1 MAALAMDYS
10 REPEMARFIDTH
22 KFDQDMST
30 KRDKFGG
37 GTSLPL
43 NSDGYENKQQQLRDE
58 RHIDWMRQQEKESR
72 YISSKQMPHDRVY
85 YRVGTPEQGFP
96 TLGSYEKQRQD
107 QNLVRQKEYNDFLRK
122 QKESEKQKFEARRQ
136 AQPTGAPAAGPQ
148 IDYDRNNEMAK
159 QEDRKAYQD
168 YMGKYQHP
176 QNASQ
181 KPPINY
187 EENRRV
193 LNEERKRDY
202 NQLMEKKAK
211 EERYWAMRGRPVTP
225 PGGLNIGSY
234 ERHQKESAE
243 QKKKEYKEMLDQQTA
258 EQLRMKAFERVAEV
272 SPGHINYREDE
283 RPLVGSPRDVNYYL
297 HEKEEKRDKFRHDLK
312 APRKREEYSPESHRN
327 TQYPKADDQNLKAFI
342 DVEREKRENQRQY
355 AEELAQQQRE
365 HMYLK
370 ARQEPEV
377 AVMDRSGVREQ
388 YLASKP
394 PAGPGFR
401 PRDEPTKQNPAFWN
415 DGHRSRGPM
424 SLDSNVPRSNMSSSS
439 KMGTPLAFKTS
450 EPQNRRPIPERPRHG
465 QPPYHGE
472 RENDAEKVVYK
483 AVDQVEPQGQEPR
496 QGQGHPPQGQS
507 QRGPGNLY
515 SDEKTRTPPEW
526 LKNDAYSNSLQR
538 PVDSNQSVIGTPLAF
553 KTPYRPIQQHPARPS
568 PLPDNS
574 YSQNQR
580 PIYNEL
586 DPTSQRARSRGSPDQ
601 GRGSRRSY
609 EAERRPG
616 GQGQEEMNDKSPRRK
631 KQSLYNDNEDVLAK
645 RDKANKE
652 RQEEYNE
659 YIKMKQNEERRRQE
673 ETRQPVGKPAERVR
687 SPHYSSD
694 DYESWRRKEQQ
705 KLGKE
710 YQDYLKEKFQ
720 PPPES
725 MGLPIG
731 QYKYE
736 PRRLLMEK
744 ERNEEWNQISHDED
758 IQGTNGIKP
767 AGYVNS
773 LSHRNHPPP
782 SPYKPAYHQKPPS
795 PMIRQQSQDR
805 SFLRGSP
812 SPGRS
817 EPLPAQMPTYQQPS
831 YITQNENERVGNQR
845 MEINYGLGA
854 DKFNQGMTGP
864 YPKARSEHSSGS
876 RPATPSKLS
885 LPLGQYDD
893 MRPFI
898 EKQRN
903 KDYNNVKEQ
912 LDPSPRRLPKS
923 PDATATSLTNVGSY
937 DELRPKFES
946 QRNQEYQEYLRT
958 LPPMKKTGIIPKSTD
973 VTLPVGQYE
982 EMKNIIEKQRN
993 REYNDLIKEGKI
1005 GQRTFR
1011 EKIPTPPNLQ
1021 GLPIGQNRY
1030 EPMHKAMEYQRNK
1043 EYNEFIQKKYGGRTI
1058 SSRSEPPREKP
1069 SDSSFYYGNELE
1081 HEEKRK
1087 MLDHE
1092 RRNEYNSFVRERVP
1106 PPSKNYNVPTDADSG
1121 LPIGQQHHEAWK
1133 KFLREQRNKE
1143 YNQLV
1148 EVKGHD
1154 HRNRDWNFEQNG
1166 ILELRGDDANQSRQ
1180 RELRAE
1186 RQKDYNDYKTQMKPA
1201 PNHDWPTP
1209 NYEKPFI
1216 TRGAYDGLKELYDEE
1231 RRKDLQDALERRR
1244 EHFLPEI
1251 KPRVMSEPIRGR
1263 YVNQNPMVDALGRY
1277 EDYRQKLNAD
1287 RKQEWMTSLE
1297 QARSEEELHD
1307 HQEQDKPSI
1316 AGDESPLIHSLG
1328 KYETEI
1334 RQKVKDQRRKDF
1346 VDFTHDQPIYTA
1358 RSTVRENLMPNE
1370 ASYETPLVSHMGK
1383 YDDERE
1389 KFREER
1395 HEDLLHYSK
1404 EHPLTTRSGVHE
1416 NLMPHEAWAEI
1427 PLVSYMGKYDDEK
1440 IRFRNERNKD
1450 FKLYS
1455 EQRRTQLRDPHD
1467 HFVFPTVAA
1476 AERPIVAHMGRDVEQ
1491 RKVDLRSERQRDYEQ
1506 YQQQHK
1512 SQSPG
1517 RRHDFVDTAQ
1527 GPYNGGL
1534 FQGLGQRG
1542 PDKDGLNQQRKH
1554 EYNERLDQN
1563 VDRGRSPQRN
1573 PGPGGADQYSRML
1586 EEKRREEASR
1596 RRFDDPEFQGRLP
1609 QSRERDNANKQ

>member
-710 YQDYLKEKFQ
+710 YQDYLKE
-720 PPPES
+720 
-725 MGLPIG
+725 
-731 QYKYE
+731 
-736 PRRLLMEK
+736 
-744 ERNEEWNQISHDED
+744 
-758 IQGTNGIKP
+758 
-767 AGYVNS
+767 
-773 LSHRNHPPP
+773 
-782 SPYKPAYHQKPPS
+782 
-795 PMIRQQSQDR
+795 
-805 SFLRGSP
+805 
-812 SPGRS
+812 
-817 EPLPAQMPTYQQPS
+817 
-831 YITQNENERVGNQR
+831 
-845 MEINYGLGA
+845 
-854 DKFNQGMTGP
+854 
-864 YPKARSEHSSGS
+864 
-876 RPATPSKLS
+876 
-885 LPLGQYDD
+885 
-893 MRPFI
+893 
-898 EKQRN
+898 
-903 KDYNNVKEQ
+903 

-1554 EYNERLDQN
+1554 EYNERLDQQYGKERPHGRPNWVKETLPNN

>member
-710 YQDYLKEKFQ
+710 YQDYLKEQYNPKAS
-720 PPPES
+720 E
-725 MGLPIG
+725 GLPLG

-736 PRRLLMEK
+736 PKRLAMEQERNKEYNDMLQKRGGHIPNPIDAPVTGPQGLNIDVSFQPKKQAWLEK
-744 ERNEEWNQISHDED
+744 ERN
-758 IQGTNGIKP
+758 
-767 AGYVNS
+767 
-773 LSHRNHPPP
+773 R
-782 SPYKPAYHQKPPS
+782 
-795 PMIRQQSQDR
+795 
-805 SFLRGSP
+805 
-812 SPGRS
+812 
-817 EPLPAQMPTYQQPS
+817 
-831 YITQNENERVGNQR
+831 
-845 MEINYGLGA
+845 
-854 DKFNQGMTGP
+854 
-864 YPKARSEHSSGS
+864 
-876 RPATPSKLS
+876 
-885 LPLGQYDD
+885 
-893 MRPFI
+893 
-898 EKQRN
+898 
-903 KDYNNVKEQ
+903 DYNEF
-912 LDPSPRRLPKS
+912 L
-923 PDATATSLTNVGSY
+923 
-937 DELRPKFES
+937 
-946 QRNQEYQEYLRT
+946 
-958 LPPMKKTGIIPKSTD
+958 KK
-973 VTLPVGQYE
+973 
-982 EMKNIIEKQRN
+982 
-993 REYNDLIKEGKI
+993 
-1005 GQRTFR
+1005 RTFR

-1554 EYNERLDQN
+1554 EYNERLDQQYGKERPHGRPNWVKETLPNN

>member
-439 KMGTPLAFKTS
+439 KMGTPL
-450 EPQNRRPIPERPRHG
+450 
-465 QPPYHGE
+465 
-472 RENDAEKVVYK
+472 
-483 AVDQVEPQGQEPR
+483 
-496 QGQGHPPQGQS
+496 
-507 QRGPGNLY
+507 
-515 SDEKTRTPPEW
+515 
-526 LKNDAYSNSLQR
+526 
-538 PVDSNQSVIGTPLAF
+538 
-553 KTPYRPIQQHPARPS
+553 
-568 PLPDNS
+568 
-574 YSQNQR
+574 
-580 PIYNEL
+580 
-586 DPTSQRARSRGSPDQ
+586 
-601 GRGSRRSY
+601 
-609 EAERRPG
+609 
-616 GQGQEEMNDKSPRRK
+616 
-631 KQSLYNDNEDVLAK
+631 
-645 RDKANKE
+645 
-652 RQEEYNE
+652 
-659 YIKMKQNEERRRQE
+659 NEERRRQE

-1554 EYNERLDQN
+1554 EYNERLDQQYGKERPHGRPNWVKETLPNN

>member
-439 KMGTPLAFKTS
+439 KMGTPL
-450 EPQNRRPIPERPRHG
+450 
-465 QPPYHGE
+465 
-472 RENDAEKVVYK
+472 
-483 AVDQVEPQGQEPR
+483 
-496 QGQGHPPQGQS
+496 
-507 QRGPGNLY
+507 
-515 SDEKTRTPPEW
+515 
-526 LKNDAYSNSLQR
+526 
-538 PVDSNQSVIGTPLAF
+538 
-553 KTPYRPIQQHPARPS
+553 
-568 PLPDNS
+568 
-574 YSQNQR
+574 
-580 PIYNEL
+580 
-586 DPTSQRARSRGSPDQ
+586 
-601 GRGSRRSY
+601 
-609 EAERRPG
+609 
-616 GQGQEEMNDKSPRRK
+616 
-631 KQSLYNDNEDVLAK
+631 
-645 RDKANKE
+645 
-652 RQEEYNE
+652 
-659 YIKMKQNEERRRQE
+659 QNEERRRQE

-1554 EYNERLDQN
+1554 EYNERLDQQYGKERPHGRPNWVKETLPNN

>member
-401 PRDEPTKQNPAFWN
+401 PRDE
-415 DGHRSRGPM
+415 
-424 SLDSNVPRSNMSSSS
+424 
-439 KMGTPLAFKTS
+439 
-450 EPQNRRPIPERPRHG
+450 
-465 QPPYHGE
+465 
-472 RENDAEKVVYK
+472 
-483 AVDQVEPQGQEPR
+483 
-496 QGQGHPPQGQS
+496 
-507 QRGPGNLY
+507 
-515 SDEKTRTPPEW
+515 
-526 LKNDAYSNSLQR
+526 
-538 PVDSNQSVIGTPLAF
+538 
-553 KTPYRPIQQHPARPS
+553 
-568 PLPDNS
+568 
-574 YSQNQR
+574 
-580 PIYNEL
+580 
-586 DPTSQRARSRGSPDQ
+586 
-601 GRGSRRSY
+601 
-609 EAERRPG
+609 
-616 GQGQEEMNDKSPRRK
+616 
-631 KQSLYNDNEDVLAK
+631 
-645 RDKANKE
+645 
-652 RQEEYNE
+652 
-659 YIKMKQNEERRRQE
+659 NEERRRQE

-1554 EYNERLDQN
+1554 EYNERLDQQYGKERPHGRPNWVKETLPNN

>member
-58 RHIDWMRQQEKESR
+58 RHIDWMRQQEKPAVIRNALS
-72 YISSKQMPHDRVY
+72 
-85 YRVGTPEQGFP
+85 EQ
-96 TLGSYEKQRQD
+96 
-107 QNLVRQKEYNDFLRK
+107 

-659 YIKMKQNEERRRQE
+659 YIKMKNEERRRQE

-744 ERNEEWNQISHDED
+744 ERNEEWNQISH
-758 IQGTNGIKP
+758 
-767 AGYVNS
+767 
-773 LSHRNHPPP
+773 
-782 SPYKPAYHQKPPS
+782 
-795 PMIRQQSQDR
+795 
-805 SFLRGSP
+805 RGGHIP
-812 SPGRS
+812 NPIDA
-817 EPLPAQMPTYQQPS
+817 P
-831 YITQNENERVGNQR
+831 V
-845 MEINYGLGA
+845 
-854 DKFNQGMTGP
+854 TGP
-864 YPKARSEHSSGS
+864 QGLNIDVSFQPKKQAW
-876 RPATPSKLS
+876 L
-885 LPLGQYDD
+885 
-893 MRPFI
+893 
-898 EKQRN
+898 EK
-903 KDYNNVKEQ
+903 E
-912 LDPSPRRLPKS
+912 
-923 PDATATSLTNVGSY
+923 
-937 DELRPKFES
+937 
-946 QRNQEYQEYLRT
+946 
-958 LPPMKKTGIIPKSTD
+958 
-973 VTLPVGQYE
+973 
-982 EMKNIIEKQRN
+982 RN
-993 REYNDLIKEGKI
+993 RD
-1005 GQRTFR
+1005 
-1011 EKIPTPPNLQ
+1011 
-1021 GLPIGQNRY
+1021 
-1030 EPMHKAMEYQRNK
+1030 
-1043 EYNEFIQKKYGGRTI
+1043 YNEFLKK
-1058 SSRSEPPREKP
+1058 
-1069 SDSSFYYGNELE
+1069 
-1081 HEEKRK
+1081 
-1087 MLDHE
+1087 
-1092 RRNEYNSFVRERVP
+1092 
-1106 PPSKNYNVPTDADSG
+1106 
-1121 LPIGQQHHEAWK
+1121 
-1133 KFLREQRNKE
+1133 
-1143 YNQLV
+1143 
-1148 EVKGHD
+1148 KGHD

-1554 EYNERLDQN
+1554 EYNERLDQQYGKERPHGRPNWVKETLPNN

>member
-401 PRDEPTKQNPAFWN
+401 PRDE
-415 DGHRSRGPM
+415 
-424 SLDSNVPRSNMSSSS
+424 
-439 KMGTPLAFKTS
+439 
-450 EPQNRRPIPERPRHG
+450 
-465 QPPYHGE
+465 
-472 RENDAEKVVYK
+472 
-483 AVDQVEPQGQEPR
+483 
-496 QGQGHPPQGQS
+496 
-507 QRGPGNLY
+507 
-515 SDEKTRTPPEW
+515 
-526 LKNDAYSNSLQR
+526 
-538 PVDSNQSVIGTPLAF
+538 
-553 KTPYRPIQQHPARPS
+553 
-568 PLPDNS
+568 
-574 YSQNQR
+574 
-580 PIYNEL
+580 
-586 DPTSQRARSRGSPDQ
+586 
-601 GRGSRRSY
+601 
-609 EAERRPG
+609 
-616 GQGQEEMNDKSPRRK
+616 
-631 KQSLYNDNEDVLAK
+631 
-645 RDKANKE
+645 
-652 RQEEYNE
+652 
-659 YIKMKQNEERRRQE
+659 QNEERRRQE

-1554 EYNERLDQN
+1554 EYNERLDQQYGKERPHGRPNWVKETLPNN

>member
-58 RHIDWMRQQEKESR
+58 RHIDWMRQQEKGDSEPHAIRSMPRPVTHGPQTAADYEAEIQRMTDR
-72 YISSKQMPHDRVY
+72 YHNRYNEVLF
-85 YRVGTPEQGFP
+85 EA
-96 TLGSYEKQRQD
+96 QD
-107 QNLVRQKEYNDFLRK
+107 K

-243 QKKKEYKEMLDQQTA
+243 QKKKEYKEMLDQ
-258 EQLRMKAFERVAEV
+258 
-272 SPGHINYREDE
+272 
-283 RPLVGSPRDVNYYL
+283 
-297 HEKEEKRDKFRHDLK
+297 KEEKRDKFRHDLK

-401 PRDEPTKQNPAFWN
+401 PRDE
-415 DGHRSRGPM
+415 
-424 SLDSNVPRSNMSSSS
+424 
-439 KMGTPLAFKTS
+439 
-450 EPQNRRPIPERPRHG
+450 
-465 QPPYHGE
+465 
-472 RENDAEKVVYK
+472 
-483 AVDQVEPQGQEPR
+483 
-496 QGQGHPPQGQS
+496 
-507 QRGPGNLY
+507 
-515 SDEKTRTPPEW
+515 
-526 LKNDAYSNSLQR
+526 
-538 PVDSNQSVIGTPLAF
+538 AF

-659 YIKMKQNEERRRQE
+659 YIKMKNEERRRQE

-710 YQDYLKEKFQ
+710 YQDYLKERGGHIPNPIDAPVTGPQGLNIDVSFQ
-720 PPPES
+720 PKKQAW
-725 MGLPIG
+725 L
-731 QYKYE
+731 
-736 PRRLLMEK
+736 EK
-744 ERNEEWNQISHDED
+744 ERNRDYNEFLKKDED

-912 LDPSPRRLPKS
+912 SLVGIENLPLVVLEFIYFSTMVFRIVKLVS
-923 PDATATSLTNVGSY
+923 G
-937 DELRPKFES
+937 R
-946 QRNQEYQEYLRT
+946 

-1244 EHFLPEI
+1244 EFWLWKVSHFSFHKSFVGKCAFCNRQTNLNVLSIKHFLPEI

-1404 EHPLTTRSGVHE
+1404 E
-1416 NLMPHEAWAEI
+1416 
-1427 PLVSYMGKYDDEK
+1427 
-1440 IRFRNERNKD
+1440 
-1450 FKLYS
+1450 
-1455 EQRRTQLRDPHD
+1455 RRTQLRDPHD

-1609 QSRERDNANKQ
+1609 QSRERDNLNVLLSFFAK

>member
-744 ERNEEWNQISHDED
+744 ERNEEWNQISH
-758 IQGTNGIKP
+758 
-767 AGYVNS
+767 
-773 LSHRNHPPP
+773 
-782 SPYKPAYHQKPPS
+782 
-795 PMIRQQSQDR
+795 
-805 SFLRGSP
+805 
-812 SPGRS
+812 
-817 EPLPAQMPTYQQPS
+817 
-831 YITQNENERVGNQR
+831 
-845 MEINYGLGA
+845 
-854 DKFNQGMTGP
+854 
-864 YPKARSEHSSGS
+864 
-876 RPATPSKLS
+876 
-885 LPLGQYDD
+885 
-893 MRPFI
+893 
-898 EKQRN
+898 
-903 KDYNNVKEQ
+903 
-912 LDPSPRRLPKS
+912 
-923 PDATATSLTNVGSY
+923 
-937 DELRPKFES
+937 
-946 QRNQEYQEYLRT
+946 
-958 LPPMKKTGIIPKSTD
+958 
-973 VTLPVGQYE
+973 
-982 EMKNIIEKQRN
+982 
-993 REYNDLIKEGKI
+993 
-1005 GQRTFR
+1005 RTFR

-1554 EYNERLDQN
+1554 EYNERLDQQYGKERPHGRPNWVKETLPNN